1 MARRQNPKIERTLK
15 RTSSLR
21 LVKQTFL
28 IVCEGEVTEPE
39 YFNSFRLTSANVKAI
54 GKGMNTISLVKE
66 AIAIRD
72 IEKRRSRNYDQC
84 WVVFDKD
91 DFSDSDFNAAIQMA
105 QTMVFKWH
113 IATKH
118 LNTGFCY
125 ISTYIKAPYTE
136 AATVRCFPIC
146 LASDTVRQKGTP

>member
-21 LVKQTFL
+21 
-28 IVCEGEVTEPE
+28 
-39 YFNSFRLTSANVKAI
+39 
-54 GKGMNTISLVKE
+54 LVKE

-105 QTMVFKWH
+105 
-113 IATKH
+113 
-118 LNTGFCY
+118 
-125 ISTYIKAPYTE
+125 
-136 AATVRCFPIC
+136 
-146 LASDTVRQKGTP
+146 

>member
-15 RTSSLR
+15 RTSSLK

-54 GKGMNTISLVKE
+54 GKGMNTVSLVKE

-91 DFSDSDFNAAIQMA
+91 DFLPRYRWHRP
-105 QTMVFKWH
+105 MVFKWH

-136 AATVRCFPIC
+136 AATVRCLPIC
-146 LASDTVRQKGTP
+146 LVSDTVRQKGTP